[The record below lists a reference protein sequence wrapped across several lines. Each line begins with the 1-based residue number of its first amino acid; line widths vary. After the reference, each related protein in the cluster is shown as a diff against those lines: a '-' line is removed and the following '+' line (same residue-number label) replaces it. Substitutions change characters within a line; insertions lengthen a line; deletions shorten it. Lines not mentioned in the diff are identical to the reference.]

1 MRVDEKRSSNSCSQH
16 AHTQTHTHTHTD
28 SKREDKGRNNEI
40 LGGYDQFL
48 APHVKSLKS
57 TAPF

>member
-1 MRVDEKRSSNSCSQH
+1 MKNDLAIVVHN
-16 AHTQTHTHTHTD
+16 THTHTHTHMD

-40 LGGYDQFL
+40 SGGYDQFL